1 MRRWHCVVV
10 AAAAVAAF
18 GRAPDAAPQGKAS
31 PAGYDIDRSQ
41 SVQNAPAG
49 RVGRKTTDRER
60 RVGKEK
66 ETAGREV
73 NYVLVFGGFAR
84 RCPTAE
90 GIVEGDFEYALT
102 YDEVVTAG
110 GTTQQTHQ
118 ARRLVARLRGHVG
131 DDARL
136 ERVEMEGEFTVE
148 RSGSAVPPSSE
159 RRPVRTTFRPGTSGE
174 PDFEAMRTAVE
185 ATADIAVASVVLG
198 AGTLYRQAETE
209 WLKKNACV
217 EFEFN
222 PPTDERRLGPNQQA
236 PVRVGLRTKEG
247 KAFPVPFQTEHIS
260 VIDGAGSVSP
270 RNLRAQAGER
280 PALTYTASSRPRRGH
295 GIGIATLSRAG
306 LAEGHWRILDLGK
319 FEGTFTQ
326 TDTGDLASGLG
337 GGTDVQKV
345 TGRLVWTP
353 EPATPPSAPTFGDV
367 RSTFFRPSAGEITVD
382 LLYDFRG
389 FAGSACKQQAVK
401 TFPIAGLPANL
412 LRFMV
417 LELAEDGRYK
427 LSLGLPD
434 RVWQV
439 WSMEV
444 ESVCTFPG
452 GQVSRDHAR
461 VNEVAVQLGVQQGK
475 LNAEEG
481 VVGALPAPIRR
492 GPRTITGSWS
502 FAKRTD

>member
-10 AAAAVAAF
+10 AAAAVAAL

-60 RVGKEK
+60 RAGKEK

-131 DDARL
+131 DDAKL

-159 RRPVRTTFRPGTSGE
+159 RRPVRTSFRPGTSGE

-217 EFEFN
+217 EFEFD
-222 PPTDERRLGPNQQA
+222 PPTDERRLGPNQQT

-247 KAFPVPFQTEHIS
+247 KAYPVPFQTEHIS
-260 VIDGAGSVSP
+260 VI
-270 RNLRAQAGER
+270 
-280 PALTYTASSRPRRGH
+280 
-295 GIGIATLSRAG
+295 
-306 LAEGHWRILDLGK
+306 
-319 FEGTFTQ
+319 
-326 TDTGDLASGLG
+326 
-337 GGTDVQKV
+337 
-345 TGRLVWTP
+345 
-353 EPATPPSAPTFGDV
+353 GDV

-502 FAKRTD
+502 FAKKTD